1 MLKSIITFCLTRRAI
16 VVFGLL
22 LFAAAGLFAFQKL
35 DIEAY
40 PNPSPVVLEITAQ
53 AAGLSA
59 GEMERYYT
67 IPIENG
73 LYTVPGIQIIRS
85 TSFYGLSFVRVV
97 FNYGVDYDFAYS
109 QTAIS
114 LQQNVTLPGGVIPNV
129 QQNSGTGEIL
139 RYQVVGPKHIGLTNL
154 RTVQDWIVQRR
165 LLQVHGVVQV
175 NSWGGPTKEFD
186 VDVDPHKLEAYNLTV
201 PQIITALGN
210 ANINVGGREIVIG
223 QQSIN
228 IRGVG
233 LIDDGGNDDL
243 TQGYKV
249 GDIENVVLTQ
259 QNGVP
264 VLVKDVAKVNVTY
277 VPRLGIAGHDQDDD
291 IVFGIVVMGRTYQ
304 TDKVLPAIEAE
315 IDKMNH
321 DGSLPPGVQIKPFY
335 DRSKLTAVTTHTVL
349 HNLIFGCLLI
359 FLIQWIFLGNLR
371 SALIVGIN
379 IPFALVFAIIILV
392 IRGES
397 ANLLSLGAVDFG
409 IIVDSA
415 VILVENIFRNFQ
427 RSPEER
433 QGLLKRLADGFW
445 GPDPTTTPQQTGPV
459 QGWTDRLRLILVSAL
474 QIDKAVF
481 FSTLIIV
488 AAFVP
493 LFTMQGVE
501 GAIFGPMA
509 RTYAYALAGA
519 LLATFTITPVLA
531 SLLLPKQVTEAET
544 IVVRLLLRVYN
555 PALRFALANRAL
567 VAGIGIV
574 FLAVAIF
581 FGARLGSEFL
591 PALDE
596 GNLWI
601 RAELPMTTS
610 LQDGEAATRKMRL
623 ILLKYPEVVTVVS
636 QHGRPDD
643 GSDASPFSNVELFVP
658 LKPYDQWPKGM
669 TKEKLI
675 NQALAE
681 FQDELPG
688 VNFNFSQYIQDNIEE
703 AISGVKGAN
712 SVKIAGPNLETLTK
726 LASQVQD
733 QMSQVRGIT
742 DLGIFPVLGQPNLD
756 IQVDRAKAARYGL
769 NSGDVNTVIQAALG
783 GTTATTILEG
793 DRSWNL
799 VVRYAPEF
807 RDSIEKIRNIKVGYT
822 TASGAN
828 AYIPLSELAT
838 ISLDTGPSWIY
849 HENGER
855 FIPVKFSVRGR
866 DLGGSVAE
874 AQKRIA
880 ENIKLP
886 SGYHLVWSGEFG
898 ELQAAKQRL
907 EIIVPVSLVL
917 ILGLL
922 YSLFNSIRECL
933 LSLVGI
939 PLTAAGGMLALYI
952 TGINFSISAA
962 IGFISLFGVSVMIG
976 ILLINH
982 YNRARRR
989 GNKPMDAMFSAASNL
1004 MRPLLMMSLSAG
1016 IGLFPA
1022 AISRGIG
1029 SEVQRPLATVVVGGM
1044 LFGSI
1049 MLLLV
1054 VPALTMMLLGRG
1066 DQPAPKPESK

>member
-1 MLKSIITFCLTRRAI
+1 MLNSLIAFCLTRRAI

-22 LFAAAGLFAFQKL
+22 LFAGAGFVAFQKL
-35 DIEAY
+35 NIEAY

-73 LYTVPGIQIIRS
+73 LYTVPGIQVIRS

-109 QTAIS
+109 QTAIA
-114 LQQNVTLPGGVIPNV
+114 LQQNVSLPGGVVPNV

-139 RYQVVGPKHIGLTNL
+139 RYQVVGPKHFGLANL
-154 RTVQDWIVQRR
+154 RTVQDWLVQRR

-175 NSWGGPTKEFD
+175 NSWGGPTKQFE
-186 VDVDPHKLEAYNLTV
+186 VEVDPHQLEAYNVTV

-210 ANINVGGREIVIG
+210 ANINVGGREITIG

-228 IRGVG
+228 IRGIG
-233 LIDDGGNDDL
+233 LMDDGGNDDL

-249 GDIENVVLTQ
+249 NDIENVVLTQ

-264 VLVKDVAKVNVTY
+264 VLVKDVAKVKVGF
-277 VPRLGIAGHDQDDD
+277 VPRLGIAGHDGDDD

-304 TDKVLPAIEAE
+304 TDKVLPELKAE
-315 IDKMNH
+315 IDRMNH
-321 DGSLPPGVQIKPFY
+321 DGSLPAGVQVVPFY
-335 DRSKLTAVTTHTVL
+335 DRASLIAVTTHTVL

-379 IPFALVFAIIILV
+379 IPFALVFAIILLV

-427 RSPEER
+427 KSPEER
-433 QGLLKRLADGFW
+433 QGLLHRLAGNFW
-445 GPDPTTTPQQTGPV
+445 GADPTRVAHRAEPV
-459 QGWTDRLRLILVSAL
+459 HGWTNRLRLILISAM
-474 QIDKAVF
+474 QINKAVF
-481 FSTLIIV
+481 FSVLIIV

-519 LLATFTITPVLA
+519 LIATFTITPVLA
-531 SLLLPKQVTEAET
+531 SLLLPEQVKESET
-544 IVVRLLLRVYN
+544 IIVRGLHRLYH
-555 PALRFALANRAL
+555 PTLRFALAHRAL

-574 FLAVAIF
+574 FLAVATF
-581 FGARLGSEFL
+581 FGSRLGSEFL

-623 ILLKYPEVVTVVS
+623 ILQKYPEVITVIS

-658 LKPYDQWPKGM
+658 LKPYARWPKGM

-675 NQALAE
+675 NDALAD
-681 FQDELPG
+681 FQNELPG

-726 LASQVQD
+726 LAGQVQD
-733 QMSQVRGIT
+733 QMSRVRGIT
-742 DLGIFPVLGQPNLD
+742 DLGTFPVLGQPNLN
-756 IQVDRAKAARYGL
+756 IQVNRAQAARYGL

-783 GTTATTILEG
+783 GTVATTVLEG
-793 DRSWNL
+793 DRQFSL
-799 VVRYAPEF
+799 AVRYPHEY
-807 RDSIEKIRNIKVGYT
+807 RNSIEKIGDIKVAYQT
-822 TASGAN
+822 SSGAN
-828 AYIPLSELAT
+828 AYIPLKELAT
-838 ISLDTGPSWIY
+838 ITLDTGASWIY

-866 DLGGSVAE
+866 DLGSSVAE
-874 AQKRIA
+874 AQRRIG
-880 ENIKLP
+880 ENVKLP

-898 ELQAAKQRL
+898 ELQAAQERL

-922 YSLFNSIRECL
+922 YSLFNSMRECL
-933 LSLVGI
+933 LTLTGI
-939 PLTAAGGMLALYI
+939 PFTAAGGVLALYVS
-952 TGINFSISAA
+952 GLNFSISAA
-962 IGFISLFGVSVMIG
+962 IGFVSLFGVSVMIG
-976 ILLINH
+976 ILFIT
-982 YNRARRR
+982 YYYQARLR
-989 GNKPMDAMFSAASNL
+989 GGTPTDAMFHTASTL

-1022 AISRGIG
+1022 AISHGIG

-1044 LFGSI
+1044 LLGSL

-1054 VPALTMMLLGRG
+1054 VPALQMMFLGR
-1066 DQPAPKPESK
+1066 DKVATHALESK